1 VLNVGKTRFYVRDGY
16 VSQVVSVTGPTKKC
30 EGTCFYPSQQDMPA
44 AEKIATA
51 LLQLKNNPALFDKWA
66 VRSGGFKADGELFN
80 SSGTN

>member
-1 VLNVGKTRFYVRDGY
+1 MTSQGKCDISLFYRIRAKTL
-16 VSQVVSVTGPTKKC
+16 VTGPTTEC